1 MAVPGAASGEATM
14 NGGNPQRPVRNRRAT
29 EKGKTT
35 AADSDSDSLE
45 APSTPKKAK
54 ARGRPAKNSEYSPDL
69 LHKLIEMMEDLKEEM
84 RQQKEEMKQQKDES
98 TRQIEELR
106 AEIAAMRQEQVV
118 NVRIPTETSPTYANV
133 ARIPPTSHP
142 SNLPSNSTIVTA
154 SSNITDSL
162 YCTIDTSR
170 VDEKETEKINPGS
183 VREVIEKKM
192 RGTAETSTWRC
203 AAVTKD
209 MKNPAR
215 IRVACRNESELQKVK
230 EAAERV
236 LITGARVL
244 RDQLYQIKV
253 DNANRTEVLEK
264 DGSIRA
270 DAVEKLGKE
279 NNVKIAKIAWI
290 SDKDNGKAYGSMIV
304 YVTRSSE
311 VVRLLQ
317 GQYFDLAGE
326 SAFTRPCKPRIGPVQ
341 CYNCQNMGHK
351 AFACRN
357 PQVCGKCAKEGH
369 HHSSCQEAIPQCV
382 PCGGPHESY
391 SKNCRVTHPLHH
403 D

>member
-1 MAVPGAASGEATM
+1 MAVPGAASGEATTS
-14 NGGNPQRPVRNRRAT
+14 GGNLQRPVRNRRAT
-29 EKGKTT
+29 EKGKIT

-45 APSTPKKAK
+45 APATPKKAK
-54 ARGRPAKNSEYSPDL
+54 ARGRPGKNIEHSTDL
-69 LHKLIEMMEDLKEEM
+69 LYKLVEMMEEL
-84 RQQKEEMKQQKDES
+84 KEEMKQQKDES
-98 TRQIEELR
+98 TRQIEELK

-118 NVRIPTETSPTYANV
+118 NVQIPTETSPTYANV
-133 ARIPPTSHP
+133 ARTPPTSYP
-142 SNLPSNSTIVTA
+142 SNLPSSLTKAT
-154 SSNITDSL
+154 SPSNITDSL

-170 VDEKETEKINPGS
+170 VGEKETEKINPGS
-183 VREVIEKKM
+183 VREVIEKEM
-192 RGTAETSTWRC
+192 RDTAETSTWKC

-209 MKNPAR
+209 MKNPTR

-230 EAAERV
+230 EVAERA
-236 LITGARVL
+236 LMSGARVL
-244 RDQLYQIKV
+244 RDQLYQVKV

-270 DAVEKLGKE
+270 DAAEKLGKE

-290 SDKDNGKAYGSMIV
+290 SDKNNGKEYGSMIV
-304 YVTRSSE
+304 YVTRNSE
-311 VVRLLQ
+311 AVRLLQ

-326 SAFTRPCKPRIGPVQ
+326 SAFTRPCKPRTGPIQ

-357 PQVCGKCAKEGH
+357 PQVCGKCGKAGH
-369 HHSSCQEAIPQCV
+369 HHSSCQEAIPRCV

-391 SKNCRVTHPLHH
+391 SKNCQVTHPRRH